1 MVDASCRFRCSIPL
15 LWLQPAAYVCWL
27 QHYLNLKYTSI
38 LLLANIHCR
47 YILQLSMSLCKVW
60 SLHQHL
66 DIHFHLSCW
75 LCDATVTL
83 SANVVTTTEDSHMQI
98 CIYIYLLY
106 KDIYIYIYCVD
117 IYIYTY
123 CVYIYIFIYCVC
135 IYIYIVY
142 YIYICLL
149 YIHRDGYPCIDDVH

>member
-1 MVDASCRFRCSIPL
+1 
-15 LWLQPAAYVCWL
+15 
-27 QHYLNLKYTSI
+27 
-38 LLLANIHCR
+38 
-47 YILQLSMSLCKVW
+47 MSLCKVW

-106 KDIYIYIYCVD
+106 KDIYIYLLCRY

-149 YIHRDGYPCIDDVH
+149 YIHRDGYPCIDDAKQDIYFMITLDPKNRSWPSERVRLVVQSLPQEVAPLWIF